1 MSIINGGEAPP
12 LTVYFVT
19 SQLAVSKKSGTR
31 PLFVL
36 RDALLLL
43 GDFRRGVGMNFE
55 LFLNAGRLS

>member
-1 MSIINGGEAPP
+1 MEAKHHRSRCTSS
-12 LTVYFVT
+12 L